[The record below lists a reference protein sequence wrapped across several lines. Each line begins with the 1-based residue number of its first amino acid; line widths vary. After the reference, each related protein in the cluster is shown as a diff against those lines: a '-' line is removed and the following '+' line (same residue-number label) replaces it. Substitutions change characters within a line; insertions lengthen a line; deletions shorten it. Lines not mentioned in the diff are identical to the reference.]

1 MNHINDEAQRA
12 KKTNMINTVFDLKT
26 LHGQGRARIL
36 SSTAL
41 DNVVASLTT
50 GVFYTS
56 FLLYYGMD
64 KSRIGFLTFIP
75 YITCLLNVFSP
86 SILERFKRRKAI
98 LITAKLLQCFI
109 NYIGIALLPTLIHD
123 QNARLTGLAILIIL
137 STAIS
142 QLFASGWNA
151 WNANYLE
158 DRVRDNYFFITN
170 CVLNMIAHPTALII
184 SFIAD
189 KYADTPNEIMLLT
202 AIRYIAFGLMI
213 VDAIIWI
220 FQKEFPYEKSVD
232 KVKFSAVFTMPLKN
246 KKFMM
251 VMILLILYN
260 FAASLPNATINAYL
274 LEDVGISYTLIASI
288 NACFFIFFFL
298 FTGMWNTIICRFNRY
313 YAFGLALLLQG
324 ISFIAYAFVSANTI
338 WLYITVRLIQ
348 HVTGVLLSGVCSSI
362 LYDHLPNADRT
373 NYLSFN
379 FIVTNGA
386 IFLALM
392 TDTLLAGIWG
402 NGAILILGIPVYSTQ
417 IMIFASALCQLFL
430 GSLALKWSHTLSA

>member
-1 MNHINDEAQRA
+1 MGQINTKTH
-12 KKTNMINTVFDLKT
+12 KKSMINTVFNIKD

-36 SSTAL
+36 TSSVL
-41 DNVVASLTT
+41 DNVVLMLTT

-75 YITCLLNVFSP
+75 YITCLLNIFSP
-86 SILERFKRRKAI
+86 SILERFQKRKAI
-98 LITAKLLQCFI
+98 LITAKLTQCFI
-109 NYIGIALLPTLIHD
+109 SYIGIALLPTLVHD
-123 QNARLTGLAILIIL
+123 QNARLAGLAVLIIL
-137 STAIS
+137 STAIG

-151 WNANYLE
+151 WNANYLQ
-158 DRVRDNYFFITN
+158 DHVRVNYFFITN

-189 KYADTPNEIMLLT
+189 RYADTPNEILILT

-213 VDAIIWI
+213 ADALIWI
-220 FQKEFPYEKSVD
+220 FQKEFPYEKSTN
-232 KVKFSAVFTMPLKN
+232 KVKLSAVFTMPLKN

-251 VMILLILYN
+251 VMVLLTVYN

-274 LEDVGISYTLIASI
+274 LEDVGVSYTLIAAI
-288 NACFFIFFFL
+288 NACYFLFFFF
-298 FTGMWNTIICRFNRY
+298 FTGMWNAVICRFDRY
-313 YAFGLALLLQG
+313 YAFGLALILQG
-324 ISFIAYAFVSANTI
+324 ASFIAYAFVSADTI

-348 HVTGVLLSGVCSSI
+348 HITGVLISGVCSSI

-392 TDTLLAGIWG
+392 ADTLLAGLWG
-402 NGAILILGIPVYSTQ
+402 NGAISIMNMPVYSTQ
-417 IMIFASALCQLFL
+417 IMIFASALVQLLL
-430 GSLALKWSHTLSA
+430 GRLALKWAQTLAKCN

>member
-1 MNHINDEAQRA
+1 
-12 KKTNMINTVFDLKT
+12 MINTVFDLKD

-36 SSTAL
+36 TSMVL
-41 DNVVASLTT
+41 DNVNGLLTT

-75 YITCLLNVFSP
+75 YITCLLNIFSP
-86 SILERFKRRKAI
+86 SILERFRRRKAL
-98 LITAKLLQCFI
+98 LITAKLTQCFI
-109 NYIGIALLPTLIHD
+109 SYIGIALLPTLVKD
-123 QNARLTGLAILIIL
+123 QNARLVGLAVLIIL

-151 WNANYLE
+151 WNANYLQ
-158 DRVRDNYFFITN
+158 DHVRVNYFFIAN
-170 CVLNMIAHPTALII
+170 CTLNMIAHPTALII

-189 KYADTPNEIMLLT
+189 KFADTPNEIMLLT
-202 AIRYIAFGLMI
+202 AIRYVAFGLML
-213 VDAIIWI
+213 VDALIWV
-220 FQKEFPYEKSVD
+220 FQKEFPYEKSTD
-232 KVKFSAVFTMPLKN
+232 KIKLSAVFTMPFKN

-251 VMILLILYN
+251 VMVLLTLYN
-260 FAASLPNATINAYL
+260 FAGQLPNATLNAYL
-274 LEDVGISYTLIASI
+274 LEDVGVSYTLIAAI
-288 NACFFIFFFL
+288 NACYFLFFFP
-298 FTGMWNTIICRFNRY
+298 FTGMWNAVIRKFDRY

-324 ISFIAYAFVSANTI
+324 VSFIAYAFVSADTI

-362 LYDHLPNADRT
+362 LYDHLPNTDRT

-392 TDTLLAGIWG
+392 ADTLLAGLWG
-402 NGAILILGIPVYSTQ
+402 NGAISIFGVPVYSTQ
-417 IMIFASALCQLFL
+417 VMILASAIVQLLL
-430 GSLALKWSHTLSA
+430 GRLALKWSRTLAG